1 MFTKLAQKILKLVNP
16 DGYHKRIAVKRFQLP
31 NGLEET
37 FFIDQDKDSV
47 QVFCIT
53 KEADVILVQ
62 QYRAGPEEL
71 TLELPGGGMEE
82 GEEPLKAGIRE
93 LQEETGYVGDA
104 TYLGSL
110 SYSPY
115 SSGRRHCVLVINAV
129 RVSNQKL
136 DPNEFVTMLKM
147 PLRDF
152 RSKIKSGEIR
162 GFDLAYMGL
171 DYIGKL

>member
-1 MFTKLAQKILKLVNP
+1 
-16 DGYHKRIAVKRFQLP
+16 
-31 NGLEET
+31 
-37 FFIDQDKDSV
+37 
-47 QVFCIT
+47 
-53 KEADVILVQ
+53 
-62 QYRAGPEEL
+62 
-71 TLELPGGGMEE
+71 
-82 GEEPLKAGIRE
+82 
-93 LQEETGYVGDA
+93 
-104 TYLGSL
+104 
-110 SYSPY
+110 
-115 SSGRRHCVLVINAV
+115 VINAV